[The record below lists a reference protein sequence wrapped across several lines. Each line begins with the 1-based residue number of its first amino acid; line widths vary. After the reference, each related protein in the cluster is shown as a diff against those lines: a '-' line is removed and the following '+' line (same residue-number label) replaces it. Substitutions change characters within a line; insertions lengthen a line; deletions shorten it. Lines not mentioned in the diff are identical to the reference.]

1 MKEFEFIPYRQPKI
15 LKRKSPLWLH
25 LLLFLL
31 TFLTTTIAGTQWLMK
46 NYIDVTNWHY
56 GLTYAFLIMLFLT
69 SHEMGHFIASK
80 IHRVDASLPY
90 FIPVPFPDLLNPFGT
105 FGAVIATRSPIP
117 NRKALFDIGI
127 AGPLAGFV
135 VSIILLA
142 IGFNTLPPKE
152 YIYTIHP
159 EYLTKFNGEIPNT
172 GLHFGDN
179 LIFFLF
185 SKCFTNPGSWVP
197 PMNEIY
203 HYPFLCVGWFGLFVT
218 LLNLLPFGQL
228 DGGHIFY
235 AIFGKYQYKIAK
247 LLWWLITLFGLGS
260 LFSSL
265 LTILEQV
272 DYPSSLYIWM
282 QDHLLPFLRNL
293 KNLMPFWFE
302 AWGGWLF
309 WAIITRIFIKLPH
322 PYIPNSAPINSFRF
336 TLGILAILML
346 ILSFTPNGIYFK

>member
-1 MKEFEFIPYRQPKI
+1 MKEYEFIPYRQPKI
-15 LKRKSPLWLH
+15 LKNKSPFWLH

-31 TFLTTTIAGTQWLMK
+31 TFITTTIAGTQWHMK
-46 NYIDVTNWHY
+46 NYLDVANWHY
-56 GLTYAFLIMLFLT
+56 GLTYAFLVMLFLT

-80 IHRVDASLPY
+80 IHKVDASLPY

-127 AGPLAGFV
+127 AGPIAGFL
-135 VSIILLA
+135 VSVAILA

-152 YIYTIHP
+152 FIYTIHP
-159 EYLTKFNGEIPNT
+159 EYLTNFNGEIPST

-179 LIFFLF
+179 LIFFIF
-185 SKCFTNPGSWVP
+185 SKLFTNPGSWIP

-235 AIFGKYQYKIAK
+235 ALFGKHQYTIARF
-247 LLWWLITLFGLGS
+247 LWWLIMLFGLGS
-260 LFSSL
+260 VFSSL
-265 LTILEQV
+265 LTLLEQV
-272 DYPSSLYIWM
+272 DYPSPLYIWM
-282 QDHLLPFLRNL
+282 QDHLVPLLRNL
-293 KNLMPFWFE
+293 KQLIPFWFE

-322 PYIPNSAPINSFRF
+322 PYIPNSSSISSFRF
-336 TLGILAILML
+336 TLGLLAILIL